1 MNCKEGNELMLR
13 QIDALLALVE
23 QDVYARPLDLFNG
36 STIGQHIRH
45 ILNFYEAVVSGAT
58 AGLVDYAKRER
69 DPQIEQDPLYARQT
83 FQVISIRLKALDENA
98 ALPVQADFIPEEEA
112 PRPTV
117 QSSVGRELMYAFDH
131 AVHHLAI
138 VKMGLRQA
146 QPDLPLQEE
155 LGMAPSTL
163 KFQKEQK
170 KAS

>member
-1 MNCKEGNELMLR
+1 MNCKEGNEIVLR
-13 QIDALLALVE
+13 QIDGLLAQVE
-23 QDVYARPLDLFNG
+23 KEVYARPLDLFHG

-45 ILNFYEAVVSGAT
+45 MLNFYEAVVSGAET
-58 AGLVDYAKRER
+58 GLVDYAKRIR
-69 DPQIEQDPLYARQT
+69 DPQIEQDPLYARQA
-83 FQVISIRLKALDENA
+83 FQVISNRLSALDENA
-98 ALPVQADFIPEEEA
+98 GLPVQADFIPEEEA

-117 QSSVGRELMYAFDH
+117 QSSVGREMMYAFDH

-170 KAS
+170 KRS

>member
-69 DPQIEQDPLYARQT
+69 DPQIEQDPCMP
-83 FQVISIRLKALDENA
+83 D
-98 ALPVQADFIPEEEA
+98 
-112 PRPTV
+112 RPF
-117 QSSVGRELMYAFDH
+117 R
-131 AVHHLAI
+131 
-138 VKMGLRQA
+138 
-146 QPDLPLQEE
+146 
-155 LGMAPSTL
+155 
-163 KFQKEQK
+163 
-170 KAS
+170 